1 MNILSLSKKI
11 INRSLITTGSRLCS
25 TEPLKKDCLDREIY
39 HGSSTVRLVM
49 NSPKNR
55 NALSLEMLNTLY
67 QELFYINKIN
77 KVRSV
82 IIAGEGPAFSAGHDL
97 KELTTEK
104 GSEYHKEVFSR
115 CTQLMK
121 LIHSMQ
127 IPIIAEVNGVAAA
140 AGLQLAL
147 SCDIVI
153 ASDKSKFS
161 VPGVKAGLFC
171 HTPGIP
177 LVRNIPQKIA
187 MGMLFTGRPL
197 DAEEAM
203 KAGMVTKIV
212 PEDQVK
218 FEALSYAEDIQN
230 LSKSVISLGKT
241 FAQTQVELSLN
252 DAYRYGEA
260 IMVENLKLVDTQE
273 GIKAFIEK
281 RKPHYTHENG
291 KVNDKKDNDSKE

>member
-1 MNILSLSKKI
+1 MNILSLSKKL
-11 INRSLITTGSRLCS
+11 INRFLIRTSSRLCS

-49 NSPKNR
+49 NSLKNR
-55 NALSLEMLNTLY
+55 NTLSLEMSNILY

-77 KVRSV
+77 KVRSI

-104 GSEYHKEVFSR
+104 GSEFHKEVFSR

-127 IPIIAEVNGVAAA
+127 IPIIAEINGVAAA

-177 LVRNIPQKIA
+177 LVRNIPQKVA
-187 MGMLFTGRPL
+187 MGMLFTGRSL
-197 DAEEAM
+197 DSEEAM
-203 KAGMVTKIV
+203 KAGMVTKVV

-218 FEALSYAEDIQN
+218 FEALSYA
-230 LSKSVISLGKT
+230 
-241 FAQTQVELSLN
+241 
-252 DAYRYGEA
+252 
-260 IMVENLKLVDTQE
+260 
-273 GIKAFIEK
+273 
-281 RKPHYTHENG
+281 
-291 KVNDKKDNDSKE
+291 